1 MIPASNAQQREPSME
16 EILASIRRIIEDNE
30 NGKKQAVEP
39 EPRLPEARAYNS
51 EKTVIEVDAFRQ
63 EPRVAP
69 AVQTA
74 DIPRAAAPERRPA
87 PQADIPPH
95 SVREQQ
101 RWSQPA
107 AREAEARPSPE
118 PEPRRVAEQRPAVVA
133 EMPKPAVAERDFE
146 ARPEPA
152 PKPQV
157 QAVAQR
163 PVPRQP
169 EQQQMPAARGAMLS
183 EQVERKVAAQFAEL
197 SDAFAAR
204 SKKTFDEMAEQMMR
218 PMLQDWLDNN
228 LPMIVERLVREEI
241 ERVARGG

>member
-74 DIPRAAAPERRPA
+74 DIPRAAAPERRAA
-87 PQADIPPH
+87 PQADIPTH
-95 SVREQQ
+95 SIREQQ

-107 AREAEARPSPE
+107 APEARPASEPESRRAPE
-118 PEPRRVAEQRPAVVA
+118 PRPAVVA
-133 EMPKPAVAERDFE
+133 AMPKPAVAEPEFE

-152 PKPQV
+152 SKPQV

-163 PVPRQP
+163 PAPRQS
-169 EQQQMPAARGAMLS
+169 EQQVPATRNAMLS